1 MFRHYPLYLITL
13 VKNIYHHFSRSEW
26 ASLRANTPLT
36 LTEKD
41 VSNLRSLN
49 DQISLKEV
57 EEIYLPLSRL
67 LNLYVASMQNLNN
80 IEDAFLGTLPSKTPF
95 VIGIAGSVAVGKSTT
110 ARILQALL
118 SRWPNHPNV
127 ALVTTDGF
135 LYPNALLAS
144 KDLMTRKGF
153 PESYNSKKLLKF
165 VMDTKSGMPRVEAP
179 VYSHT
184 SYDIVPNEVQV
195 VEDADILI
203 LEGLNVLQTGKK
215 NKSSVFVSD
224 FFDFSIY
231 LDADTTQLESW
242 YVNRFLTLRDTVFKN
257 PDSYFQRFAKL
268 SDEEAIET
276 ATNIWNDINLKN
288 LKKNILPSKE
298 RAKLILNKG
307 DKHFVDKIRLRK
319 L

>member
-1 MFRHYPLYLITL
+1 M
-13 VKNIYHHFSRSEW
+13 KNIYHHFLRDEW
-26 ASLRANTPLT
+26 AALRANTPLT
-36 LTEKD
+36 LTEED
-41 VSNLRSLN
+41 LSNLRSLN
-49 DQISLKEV
+49 DNVSLKEV

-67 LNLYVASMQNLNN
+67 LNLYVASMQNLDNV
-80 IEDAFLGTLPSKTPF
+80 EDEFLGTAPSKTPYI
-95 VIGIAGSVAVGKSTT
+95 IGIAGSVAVGKSTT

-118 SRWPNHPNV
+118 SRWPKHPNV

-135 LYPNALLAS
+135 LYPNAKLKS
-144 KDLMTRKGF
+144 KNIMNRKGF
-153 PESYNSKKLLKF
+153 PESYDGKRLLQF
-165 VMDTKSGMPRVEAP
+165 VMDIKSGVRRVEAP

-184 SYDIVPNEVQV
+184 SYDIVPGEVQV

-215 NKSSVFVSD
+215 RKSSVFVSD

-231 LDADTTQLESW
+231 LDADTEHLEAW

-257 PDSYFQRFAKL
+257 SDSYFQRFANL

-276 ATNIWNDINLKN
+276 ASNIWQDINLKN
-288 LKKNILPSKE
+288 LKKNILPSRE
-298 RAKLILNKG
+298 RAKLILKKG
-307 DKHFVDKIRLRK
+307 NQHFVDKICLRK